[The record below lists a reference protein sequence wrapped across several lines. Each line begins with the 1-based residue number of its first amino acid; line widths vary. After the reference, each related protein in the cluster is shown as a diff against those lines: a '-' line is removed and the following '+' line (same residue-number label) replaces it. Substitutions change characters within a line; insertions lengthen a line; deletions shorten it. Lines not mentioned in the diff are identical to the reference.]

1 MSSSLI
7 YSTRFWNCWD
17 IFRGC
22 GRYFVWYNIDME
34 GRREKVK
41 QAIANEKLEGLNIS
55 RNTKKTL
62 DEYVAGKIS
71 AKEAAQQVYARY
83 GVK

>member
-1 MSSSLI
+1 
-7 YSTRFWNCWD
+7 
-17 IFRGC
+17 
-22 GRYFVWYNIDME
+22 ME
-34 GRREKVK
+34 ARKEKVK
-41 QAIANEKLEGLNIS
+41 QAIANEKLEGLKIS
-55 RNTKKTL
+55 KSTKKIL

>member
-1 MSSSLI
+1 
-7 YSTRFWNCWD
+7 
-17 IFRGC
+17 
-22 GRYFVWYNIDME
+22 ME
-34 GRREKVK
+34 DRKEKVK

-55 RNTKKTL
+55 NTTKKTL

-71 AKEAAQQVYARY
+71 AKEAAQQVYSRY

>member
-1 MSSSLI
+1 
-7 YSTRFWNCWD
+7 
-17 IFRGC
+17 
-22 GRYFVWYNIDME
+22 ME
-34 GRREKVK
+34 GRKEKVR

-55 RNTKKTL
+55 KNTKKTL
-62 DEYVAGKIS
+62 DEYIAGKIS

>member
-1 MSSSLI
+1 
-7 YSTRFWNCWD
+7 
-17 IFRGC
+17 
-22 GRYFVWYNIDME
+22 ME
-34 GRREKVK
+34 ARKEKVK
-41 QAIANEKLEGLNIS
+41 QAIANEKLEGLS
-55 RNTKKTL
+55 VSKSTQKTL